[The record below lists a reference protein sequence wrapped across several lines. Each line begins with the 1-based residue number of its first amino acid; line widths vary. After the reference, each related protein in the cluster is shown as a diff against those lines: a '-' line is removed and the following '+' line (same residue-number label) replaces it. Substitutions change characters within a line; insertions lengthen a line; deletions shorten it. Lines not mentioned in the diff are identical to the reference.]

1 MVVERRHLNLVDT
14 AGMNSLGFLA
24 RLPQDTGR
32 NEYESRVTL
41 VIELGVDFWFP

>member
-14 AGMNSLGFLA
+14 AGMNSLG
-24 RLPQDTGR
+24 LPQDTGR

-41 VIELGVDFWFP
+41 VIELGVDFLFP